1 MVFIGNQD
9 DKEIKYDKAIL
20 NRISRSTGH
29 LKAVRRMV
37 EDERDCSEVLI
48 QLAAVKA
55 ELANTSKEILKRYV
69 QDTIDDAVE
78 NKEPERI
85 KEIGKA
91 VDWFF

>member
-1 MVFIGNQD
+1 MVYIGNQD
-9 DKEIKYDKAIL
+9 DKEVKYDKAIL
-20 NRISRSTGH
+20 NRISRSEGH

-37 EDERDCSEVLI
+37 ENERDCSEVLI

-55 ELANTSKEILKRYV
+55 ELTNASKEILKRYV

-78 NKEPERI
+78 NKEPEKI

>member
-91 VDWFF
+91 VDWVF

>member
-29 LKAVRRMV
+29 LKAFRRMV

-55 ELANTSKEILKRYV
+55 ELANTSKEFLKRYV

>member
-1 MVFIGNQD
+1 MVFICNQGV
-9 DKEIKYDKAIL
+9 KEVNYDKAIL
-20 NRISRSTGH
+20 NRISRSAGH

-55 ELANTSKEILKRYV
+55 ELTNASKEILKRYI

-78 NKEPERI
+78 NKEPEKI
-85 KEIGKA
+85 KEIDKA

>member
-1 MVFIGNQD
+1 MVFICNQG
-9 DKEIKYDKAIL
+9 DKEVNYDKAIL
-20 NRISRSTGH
+20 NRISRSAGH

-55 ELANTSKEILKRYV
+55 ELTNASKEILKRYI

-78 NKEPERI
+78 NKEPEKI
-85 KEIGKA
+85 KEIDKA

>member
-9 DKEIKYDKAIL
+9 DKEINYDKAIL
-20 NRISRSTGH
+20 NRISRFTGH

>member
-55 ELANTSKEILKRYV
+55 AIGNTGKLILKQHISHCIV
-69 QDTIDDAVE
+69 DAVE
-78 NKEPERI
+78 TGDAEAIEKLNEAIDRLL
-85 KEIGKA
+85 
-91 VDWFF
+91 

>member
-55 ELANTSKEILKRYV
+55 ELANTCKEILKRYV

>member
-29 LKAVRRMV
+29 LKAVRRMA
-37 EDERDCSEVLI
+37 EDERDCSEVRI

>member
-1 MVFIGNQD
+1 MSELKHVPVMLRETLKGLCVKSGGLYFDGTLGG
-9 DKEIKYDKAIL
+9 A
-20 NRISRSTGH
+20 GH
-29 LKAVRRMV
+29 
-37 EDERDCSEVLI
+37 
-48 QLAAVKA
+48 
-55 ELANTSKEILKRYV
+55 SKEILKRYV